1 MNGTIGFINKLQK
14 PDQSLLNLKNSRINY
29 ILGVFL
35 IIGSVFLIYNA
46 FILKYIKNYP
56 TISGIFGIVILILV
70 IFVFKFN
77 KSAKVL
83 EDEENLD
90 NSLKGALK
98 NKIEAEVD
106 KIKAESQLLNK
117 IIEIEPKLYDKQKGG
132 IIIKNKNR
140 NKSYKR

>member
-1 MNGTIGFINKLQK
+1 MPGVLA
-14 PDQSLLNLKNSRINY
+14 S
-29 ILGVFL
+29 IL
-35 IIGSVFLIYNA
+35 
-46 FILKYIKNYP
+46 
-56 TISGIFGIVILILV
+56 
-70 IFVFKFN
+70 N

-106 KIKAESQLLNK
+106 KIKAETQLLNK